1 MIKAIKI
8 AVLASFLGG
17 VLSPMVQAQSSAAA
31 DLAAREAVRRQG
43 EIQQLSKLLDQAK
56 TVEVAGNLLAAS

>member
-8 AVLASFLGG
+8 AVLASLMGG
-17 VLSPMVQAQSSAAA
+17 VLSPMAQAQPSAAA

-43 EIQQLSKLLDQAK
+43 EIQQLGKLLEQGQDC
-56 TVEVAGNLLAAS
+56 